1 VSADD
6 GATWQ
11 TAGFGL
17 TEPQVTIDRRL
28 SKTRRR
34 SECVVA
40 NDGFRSVT
48 TEKTMAVKDL

>member
-1 VSADD
+1 MSADD